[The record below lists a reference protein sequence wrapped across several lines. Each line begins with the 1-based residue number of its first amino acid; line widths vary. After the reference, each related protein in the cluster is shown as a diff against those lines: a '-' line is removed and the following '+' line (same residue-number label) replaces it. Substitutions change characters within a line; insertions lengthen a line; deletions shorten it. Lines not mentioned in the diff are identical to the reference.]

1 MFPRRWHD
9 TGKCGDIASHIPE
22 WVEQG
27 ARWIG
32 EYCGATS
39 TEMGLS
45 IGSSLSLFRS
55 SKNFL
60 DNFCFKNVMVCC
72 GCDPLTEQA
81 PSPLQTR

>member
-45 IGSSLSLFRS
+45 IGSSLSLLDQVRISWITFA
-55 SKNFL
+55 SKMLWFVVVVIL
-60 DNFCFKNVMVCC
+60 
-72 GCDPLTEQA
+72 
-81 PSPLQTR
+81 